1 MRIDRHAAPVV
12 GDRQEPFLVELDLDP
27 RRMAGD
33 RLVHGVVDHLGEEV
47 MHGLLVGAADV
58 HAGAAAHRLEAFED
72 LDISRGIAV
81 GGIGR
86 PAGAGRLVGHEAF
99 DR

>member
-12 GDRQEPFLVELDLDP
+12 GDRQEAFLVELDLDP
-27 RRMAGD
+27 GGVAGD
-33 RLVHGVVDHLGEEV
+33 RLVHGIVDHLGEEV

-58 HAGAAAHRLEAFED
+58 HAGAAAHRLEALED
-72 LDISRGIAV
+72 LDVGGGVAV
-81 GGIGR
+81 GGVGR
-86 PAGAGRLVGHEAF
+86 TAGAGRLIGHEAF

>member
-27 RRMAGD
+27 GGVAGD
-33 RLVHGVVDHLGEEV
+33 RLVHRVVDHLGEEV
-47 MHGLLVGAADV
+47 MHGLFVGAADV
-58 HAGAAAHRLEAFED
+58 HAGAAAHRLKALED
-72 LDISRGIAV
+72 LDV
-81 GGIGR
+81 GGGVTVGGVGR
-86 PAGAGRLVGHEAF
+86 TTSAGRLIGHEAF